1 MRKQSHILTT
11 AVLVI
16 FVLCH
21 ILPLYNAI
29 SHCVDGNV
37 YDTVDEL
44 DDLYKDRLEVRR
56 KAKDKLADAE
66 NTKLSD
72 FLKEYAAKG
81 AGVGVGTAAVGGALT
96 GGIGLIPALLLGGI
110 TGYTAGLA
118 TGTFAYYKAIDDAK
132 EALKTAEKELDHAAA
147 KLEQA
152 KERQAREAIQPRESQ
167 ISAYATHN
175 IDIST
180 GKPIKNVDVYIA
192 PEDPMNPNGPQ
203 NLTTGDFSSNVYS
216 ITLSHTFSTSDK
228 GLHSVWVTIYLIDET
243 TIDRYYKILVTD

>member
-1 MRKQSHILTT
+1 MKTQNRLITT

-21 ILPLYNAI
+21 ILPLHNAI
-29 SHCVDGNV
+29 SHCVDSNV
-37 YDTVDEL
+37 YKTVDDL
-44 DDLYKDRLEVRR
+44 DDLYKDRYEIYR

-132 EALKTAEKELDHAAA
+132 EALKTAQDELDHAAA

-152 KERQAREAIQPRESQ
+152 KQRQAREAIQPQELQ
-167 ISAYATHN
+167 ISVYQPHTIN
-175 IDIST
+175 IST
-180 GKPIKNVDVYIA
+180 GKPIKNVSVSIA
-192 PEDPMNPNGPQ
+192 PEDPMNPNGPI
-203 NLTTGDFSSNVYS
+203 NLDTGNFSSNVYS
-216 ITLSHTFSTSDK
+216 TTMSYSFSASDK
-228 GLHSVWVTIYLIDET
+228 GLHNVWVTIYLTDET
-243 TIDRYYKILVTD
+243 TIYRYYQILVTD